1 MENAGKKL
9 TIVGLGLLG
18 GSIALAARAR
28 GLFQHI
34 TAVGRR
40 DLSPAVKAGII
51 DEFGNDLAAACAD
64 ADMVILCTP
73 VDTILEQLPLVMAAA
88 KPGAIVTD
96 VGSTKER
103 LVARAH
109 GLASAARY
117 VGSHPMVGSHLTG
130 WEHAR
135 EDLIA
140 QGITYVTL
148 TESCDA
154 EAAAETGR
162 FWAALGARI
171 VYIHPQRHDQVCALL
186 SHAPHMAAVAV
197 VELLG
202 RSREDINMVGLLA
215 GTGLRDTTRI
225 AMGSADVWT
234 EIARHNGENI
244 ATLLENLGGILHEMA
259 EKIRRGDDSLRGELD
274 RIAVYRR
281 GL

>member
-1 MENAGKKL
+1 M
-9 TIVGLGLLG
+9 GLGLLG

-28 GLFQHI
+28 GLFQEI
-34 TAVGRR
+34 VAVGRR
-40 DLSPAVKAGII
+40 DLSPAVEAGLI
-51 DEFGNDLAAACAD
+51 DSFGSDLAAACAN

-73 VDTILEQLPLVMAAA
+73 VDTILEQLPVVMASA
-88 KPGAIVTD
+88 KPGAIITD

-103 LVARAH
+103 LVEHAR
-109 GLASAARY
+109 GIASAARY

-140 QGITYVTL
+140 QGITYVTM
-148 TESCDA
+148 TENCDP

-171 VYIHPQRHDQVCALL
+171 VYIHPRRHDQVCALL
-186 SHAPHMAAVAV
+186 SHVPHMAAVGV

-202 RSREDINMVGLLA
+202 RSREDINIVSLLA

-234 EIARHNGENI
+234 EIARHNGGNI
-244 ATLLENLGGILHEMA
+244 AALLDDLGGILHGLA
-259 EKIRRGDDSLRGELD
+259 EKIRRGDESLRGDLEQN
-274 RIAVYRR
+274 AAYRR